1 MLYIKAQQG
10 SSTPASP
17 LRRQTQKMAHIKLT
31 GASLVLL
38 LLACLM
44 HTPVSAACCTKY
56 SRTPIPI
63 MHIKGVSI
71 QKNTGICNINAVIFH
86 TYKRKQLCA
95 DPNASWVLDR
105 IKTLRETVKRM
116 RHNSTEQTV

>member
-1 MLYIKAQQG
+1 FHANE
-10 SSTPASP
+10 AS
-17 LRRQTQKMAHIKLT
+17 
-31 GASLVLL
+31 
-38 LLACLM
+38 
-44 HTPVSAACCTKY
+44 CCTKY

-86 TYKRKQLCA
+86 TYKLVTPCG
-95 DPNASWVLDR
+95 PL
-105 IKTLRETVKRM
+105 TLAIPERESKVTEQSSRQAELTSNVCFLFVFYRETVKRM